1 MTDDRPTPEG
11 PGGGEEA
18 VPVPEAAASTEPGLP
33 APLPAG
39 ALQAEL
45 EALRAEREALRAE
58 RDALRTEAEGHAREA
73 AELRDRHLRTL
84 ADFEN
89 FRRRV
94 AREREEW
101 SQRAQAQVLREIL
114 PVLDNFD
121 RALAAEVGAGGDAGF
136 RQGVELIHRDFLKA
150 LERVGVR
157 PFSAVGEL
165 FDPQRHEAVARVER
179 TDVADQTVIE
189 ETLRGYL
196 FHDRVLRPAQVIV
209 AVEPPP
215 PPDPGEAG
223 R

>member
-1 MTDDRPTPEG
+1 MADDRLSPEG
-11 PGGGEEA
+11 PGGGEG
-18 VPVPEAAASTEPGLP
+18 PVPPPETSADTEPVLP
-33 APLPAG
+33 APLSAD

-58 RDALRTEAEGHAREA
+58 RDALRAEAEGRAREL
-73 AELRDRHLRTL
+73 AEARDRFLRTL

-101 SQRAQAQVLREIL
+101 GQRAQEQVLREIL
-114 PVLDNFD
+114 PVLDNFE
-121 RALAAEVGAGGDAGF
+121 RALAADAGGAADAGF

-165 FDPQRHEAVARVER
+165 FDPQRHEAVGRVER
-179 TDVADQTVIE
+179 ADVADQTVVE

-209 AVEPPP
+209 AVEPSPP
-215 PPDPGEAG
+215 PEPGEAS